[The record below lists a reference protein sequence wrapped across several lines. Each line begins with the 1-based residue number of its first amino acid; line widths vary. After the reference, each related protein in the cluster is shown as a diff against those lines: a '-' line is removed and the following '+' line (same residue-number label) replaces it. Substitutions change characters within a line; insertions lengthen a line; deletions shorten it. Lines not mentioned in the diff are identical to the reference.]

1 MGIPAAT
8 ARFLIEAQ
16 EEGASFRNTA
26 TIGRQHLM
34 IGAYPLSRML
44 RHQGLWPADMT
55 RRAFYAEISRELWMA
70 DPLFRMLGAE
80 EITAIDASAY
90 EGADVVWDL
99 NEPVPSDLHSRFDV
113 VFDGGS
119 LEHIFHA
126 PVAIQSYMRLVR
138 VGGHLL
144 VTSPANNYYG
154 HGLYQFS
161 PEFFFATLTEENGYF
176 IERMIALPMDVDAHA
191 QILGSEIPIER
202 SGRRYAVARPSEI
215 RERVQL
221 VTRQPVM
228 LMIQARRIADAPIFA
243 KHPQQSDYASRWG
256 SHGEKLDGARPA
268 GRRRRATALMG
279 RSAAGRVALQ
289 MARDVVPIVAPVLDP
304 FWRLRAARRR
314 SFRNSRH
321 HRRM

>member
-1 MGIPAAT
+1 
-8 ARFLIEAQ
+8 
-16 EEGASFRNTA
+16 
-26 TIGRQHLM
+26 
-34 IGAYPLSRML
+34 
-44 RHQGLWPADMT
+44 
-55 RRAFYAEISRELWMA
+55 
-70 DPLFRMLGAE
+70 
-80 EITAIDASAY
+80 
-90 EGADVVWDL
+90 VVWDL

-144 VTSPANNYYG
+144 VISPANNYYG

-161 PEFFFATLTEENGYF
+161 PEFFFATLAEENGYL

-256 SHGEKLDGARPA
+256 SHEEKLDAARPA

-289 MARDVVPIVAPVLDP
+289 MARDVVPLVTPVLDP
-304 FWRLRAARRR
+304 LWRLRAARRR

-321 HRRM
+321 HRPM